1 MIERKMPTI
10 LKQIIDEQALQL
22 LFPTKKCSCCKL
34 TKTRSGFHRNKST
47 KTGLQHYC
55 KICQGLK
62 VAEWKAEIRKEK
74 PDTIPGSFHCLC
86 RHCSKLFVSKEKAR
100 QTCDEPICQGKEK
113 ERIKDYQKAYKEGIV
128 RPHTKKR
135 KLVQVKCLKCLSLG
149 VKDPHFMTDDPINNR
164 ICPSHKH
171 HTNYSEEDY
180 RGGIPAGLI

>member
-1 MIERKMPTI
+1 MPTI
-10 LKQIIDEQALQL
+10 LEDIQDDREESLRL
-22 LFPTKKCSCCKL
+22 LFPTKKCCFCKRI
-34 TKTRSGFHRNKST
+34 KARKKFDRNRST
-47 KTGLQHYC
+47 KSGLQHYC

-62 VAEWKAEIRKEK
+62 VAEWKAKIADEK
-74 PDTIPGSFHCLC
+74 PDTISGPYRCLC
-86 RHCSKLFVSKEKAR
+86 RHCKEIFSSETKAR
-100 QTCDEPICQGKEK
+100 QTCDNPLCQQKEK

-128 RPHTKKR
+128 GPHTKKR

-180 RGGIPAGLI
+180 RGGITVGLM